1 MCQHCLGIIGVHVE
15 HLVHSTITPPDL
27 TPVFML
33 CNDLSVTWTVVFS
46 SYCIAVPI
54 QSPSTSVCISTSSFR
69 LSLGVTHKVNISC
82 CTCDAGG
89 TKTTRLS
96 CYILCSLGSDLFALH
111 ADVDE
116 CSGNVAVC
124 SQTCTNTDGSFE
136 CGCEPGYVLDT
147 NGFTCNGK
155 ARH

>member
-1 MCQHCLGIIGVHVE
+1 MEIIQC
-15 HLVHSTITPPDL
+15 DWL
-27 TPVFML
+27 T
-33 CNDLSVTWTVVFS
+33 
-46 SYCIAVPI
+46 AE
-54 QSPSTSVCISTSSFR
+54 
-69 LSLGVTHKVNISC
+69 LGVTCKVNISC

-147 NGFTCNGK
+147 NGFTCNGE
-155 ARH
+155 AQGCLSTLGLEGYQDNSVFSRY